1 MMNVK
6 LSEAQES
13 ELDRIS
19 QQNSES
25 IDQEE
30 INFLSSLTLSF

>member
-25 IDQEE
+25 IGQEA